1 MNLLRTILT
10 IQSLLA
16 ALCGLVGCDPNSLP
30 DLTPPSAGVDVT
42 PAKGGGGTIEPAEI
56 PINVTVTV
64 ERRQKD
70 GPPIIINERDEFAED
85 ACVCGC
91 GEAGC
96 GCTDSL
102 NQRTDRVKKTEKS
115 FNSGAAC
122 QTWTQGGN
130 LYWLA
135 DGVQWYLE
143 TGGTLGE
150 GQAVQ
155 GGRFVMRHG
164 QIIDTSGGRVQSVD
178 TSKPRYIKQCDD
190 TGCRLIR
197 VN

>member
-1 MNLLRTILT
+1 MSLLKTIIT

-16 ALCGLVGCDPNSLP
+16 ALCGLAGCDPSVLP
-30 DLTPPSAGVDVT
+30 DITPPSAGVDVT

-70 GPPIIINERDEFAED
+70 GPPIIINERDEFAD
-85 ACVCGC
+85 DCDCGC
-91 GEAGC
+91 GKTACSCSEALNKSTPPKG
-96 GCTDSL
+96 GTDI
-102 NQRTDRVKKTEKS
+102 NVGTKAT
-115 FNSGAAC
+115 AC
-122 QTWTQGGN
+122 QTWTQNGN
-130 LYWLA
+130 LYWIA

-143 TGGTLGE
+143 TGGTLSE

-155 GGRFVMRHG
+155 GGRFVMKHG
-164 QIIDTSGGRVQSVD
+164 QIVDTSGRNAEGVN
-178 TSKPRYIKQCDD
+178 TSSLQYIKQCNKN
-190 TGCRLIR
+190 GCRLIR